1 MNAKNYIDEM
11 DLENNK
17 VNDLNKQLND
27 EINMLKN
34 DNTKLK
40 KIKEEYKPLKNKY
53 EEDVGK
59 LNEQITILTNKCQNF
74 NSFINSNISSL
85 LLLLCIKIFDF
96 PFSSFNFKNEEL
108 NLIKSKIGFDI
119 KDNEEIMTII
129 FKSMDQKIH
138 HAFICKDSDKL

>member
-34 DNTKLK
+34 DNIKLK

-59 LNEQITILTNKCQNF
+59 LNEQITILTNKCEN
-74 NSFINSNISSL
+74 L
-85 LLLLCIKIFDF
+85 EKKL
-96 PFSSFNFKNEEL
+96 NEENGKSKILIHNNNSKDEIVELMKELKSKNGEL
-108 NLIKSKIGFDI
+108 NVIKSKIGFDI
-119 KDNEEIMTII
+119 KDNEEIMTI
-129 FKSMDQKIH
+129 
-138 HAFICKDSDKL
+138 

>member
-34 DNTKLK
+34 DNIKLK

-74 NSFINSNISSL
+74 NSFINSIFHLYYYYYISKSL
-85 LLLLCIKIFDF
+85 IFHF
-96 PFSSFNFKNEEL
+96 LHLISKMKN
-108 NLIKSKIGFDI
+108 
-119 KDNEEIMTII
+119 
-129 FKSMDQKIH
+129 
-138 HAFICKDSDKL
+138 

>member
-1 MNAKNYIDEM
+1 M
-11 DLENNK
+11 
-17 VNDLNKQLND
+17 
-27 EINMLKN
+27 
-34 DNTKLK
+34 K
-40 KIKEEYKPLKNKY
+40 KIEEEYKPLKNKY

-59 LNEQITILTNKCQNF
+59 LNEKITILTNKCQNLEKKLNEENGKSKILIHNN
-74 NSFINSNISSL
+74 NSKDEIL
-85 LLLLCIKIFDF
+85 ELMKEIK
-96 PFSSFNFKNEEL
+96 SKNEEL